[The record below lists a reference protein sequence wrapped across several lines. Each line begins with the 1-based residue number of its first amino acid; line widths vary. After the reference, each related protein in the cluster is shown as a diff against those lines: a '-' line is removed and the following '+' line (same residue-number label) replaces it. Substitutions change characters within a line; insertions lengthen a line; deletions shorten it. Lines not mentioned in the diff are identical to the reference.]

1 MPNRLATSFGVT
13 AIAQEMPEGSH
24 GRRVPTS
31 FEVAWPRHSREVMDM
46 AATNPKEEPQQG
58 ERQYGRPTLAKGP
71 TASAHRSRWIA
82 IAIGIVILAAIG
94 VVAYMLLYNGNGGG
108 GSGNGGGGGGLY
120 GFALTLS
127 SDGVRR
133 LKTVISRCR

>member
-1 MPNRLATSFGVT
+1 M
-13 AIAQEMPEGSH
+13 
-24 GRRVPTS
+24 RRVPTS
-31 FEVAWPRHSREVMDM
+31 FEVAWPRHSQGGDGHGRHQPEGG
-46 AATNPKEEPQQG
+46 PQQG
-58 ERQYGRPTLAKGP
+58 ERQYGRPTLTKGP

-108 GSGNGGGGGGLY
+108 GSGSGGGGGGLY
-120 GFALTLS
+120 GFALALS

-133 LKTVISRCR
+133 LKTVISRSR